1 MHFLRMLRRWNNLPL
16 SSKMEFLKYFIIV
29 FAFICILY
37 WGLTNIVSFNEVA
50 KVEITLTESNRE
62 SRSNNQN
69 DDFNETEL
77 FSTTSEIISTGN
89 NFYQK

>member
-1 MHFLRMLRRWNNLPL
+1 
-16 SSKMEFLKYFIIV
+16 MEFLKYFIIV